1 VIIDKKDTS
10 AIEEEKVSLVHDGET
25 TPRAEEAN
33 QAEGEQQ
40 PKDGEEG
47 QEEPVDSGFR
57 ALQNISD
64 TK

>member
-1 VIIDKKDTS
+1 MIIDKKDTS

-25 TPRAEEAN
+25 TEEAN
-33 QAEGEQQ
+33 LAAEEEEQL
-40 PKDGEEG
+40 PKKGEEG
-47 QEEPVDSGFR
+47 QQEPVDSGFR

>member
-25 TPRAEEAN
+25 TEEAN
-33 QAEGEQQ
+33 QEEEQL
-40 PKDGEEG
+40 PKKGEEG
-47 QEEPVDSGFR
+47 QQEPVDSGFR